1 MITDKPIALIDSKRC
16 RQNIQSM
23 AGKLDQLGITYRPHF
38 KTHQSA
44 EIGNWYRDAG
54 VTKITVSSPAM
65 ASYFIQNG
73 WNDITIGFP
82 ATRSQFKA
90 INELSGMAGVSVFI
104 NDPVTA
110 QYFAENSSNK
120 LNVFIE
126 IDAGFNRSG
135 VPAGNSDLIEN
146 IYHILA
152 QSPVL
157 NFYGFYVHDGRTYSA
172 RGEKEVSKVINP
184 VIAVLNE
191 LKKEFPE
198 AKVCMGDTPSCSLL
212 RSFPGIDELSPGNNV
227 FYDLMQ
233 LNIGS
238 CSMDD
243 VAMAVACPVAQVKAD
258 EGEAIIYGGAVHF
271 SKDRIEWNGRLT
283 YGAAIELKKNSL
295 GNLISG
301 SYLMGVSQEHG
312 QLKGDPDWIS
322 GLTPGDTICILP
334 VHSCLSANLFDHYQT
349 VNGNRIEKRI
359 LS

>member
-1 MITDKPIALIDSKRC
+1 
-16 RQNIQSM
+16 M
-23 AGKLDQLGITYRPHF
+23 AGKLEQLGITYRPHF

-54 VTKITVSSPAM
+54 VTKITVSSPGM

-73 WNDITIGFP
+73 WNDVTIGFP
-82 ATRSQFKA
+82 ATRSQCKD
-90 INELSGMAGVSVFI
+90 IEELSGMAGISLFI

-110 QYFAENSSNK
+110 QYFAENSSNA

-135 VPAGNSDLIEN
+135 VAADKPELIEK
-146 IYHILA
+146 IYKILD

-157 NFYGFYVHDGRTYSA
+157 NFYGFYVHDGRTYSVK
-172 RGEKEVSKVINP
+172 GKKEVGKVINP
-184 VIAVLNE
+184 VITVLNE
-191 LKKEFPE
+191 LKADYPN

-212 RSFPGIDELSPGNNV
+212 SSFPGIDELSPGNNV

-238 CSMDD
+238 CSLDD

-271 SKDRIEWNGRLT
+271 SKDRIEWNGRVT
-283 YGAAIELKKNSL
+283 FGAVMDLNEDSF
-295 GNLISG
+295 GNLIKG
-301 SYLMGVSQEHG
+301 SYLKGVSQEHG
-312 QLKGDPDWIS
+312 QLKADPGWIS
-322 GLTPGDTICILP
+322 GLKPGDTICILP

-349 VNGNRIEKRI
+349 VDGNRIEKRI